1 MVRDEIQIQAEKQY
15 ALDELREELELQRQ
29 KDVEEARG
37 QGIERGI
44 EQGKFDTARKM
55 KAAGIAVE
63 VISQYTGLTLEQ
75 IAEL

>member
-1 MVRDEIQIQAEKQY
+1 M
-15 ALDELREELELQRQ
+15 
-29 KDVEEARG
+29 EEAKE

-55 KAAGIAVE
+55 KAAGITVE
-63 VISQYTGLTLEQ
+63 VISQCTGLTLEH